1 MDNLTALGLLWDGVG
16 IFVLGIPALFRIQY
30 DIEREAGSY
39 LKYNI
44 HELRNRIATRVDIG
58 IGSILLMVGF
68 VFQLLGTLDIA
79 VEPTVLLHGLWAFCP
94 VFLVV
99 YYAFLRWRI
108 IVFLADRH

>member
-16 IFVLGIPALFRIQY
+16 IFVLGIPALFRVQY
-30 DIEREAGSY
+30 DIEREAGNY

-68 VFQLLGTLDIA
+68 VLQLLA
-79 VEPTVLLHGLWAFCP
+79 SYQVTVNSAALLYCLWGFCP
-94 VFLVV
+94 VFLAV
-99 YYAFLRWRI
+99 YYGYARWRL